1 MSGRW
6 PPSLVL
12 SSSLRASIV
21 RSVRCACDRHSSDTH
36 TPVTDTHN
44 DVRQRQS
51 KKEPLCA
58 CVCLCVCV
66 RLYRC
71 VQFFHCFVCPDGSC
85 PHLVLAPQTRGSTTR
100 SKTNANLVYF
110 RLHIVGRNTVSFPG
124 CLLTSSNVCLF
135 VRLTTTGLAR
145 HFRFFSQIDR
155 TS

>member
-1 MSGRW
+1 MADGHHLLSLAH
-6 PPSLVL
+6 PYELLSFNPSVVLVIDIH
-12 SSSLRASIV
+12 R
-21 RSVRCACDRHSSDTH
+21 TH
-36 TPVTDTHN
+36 TAVTDTHN

-110 RLHIVGRNTVSFPG
+110 RLHVVGRNTVSFPG
-124 CLLTSSNVCLF
+124 CFLTSCNVCLS